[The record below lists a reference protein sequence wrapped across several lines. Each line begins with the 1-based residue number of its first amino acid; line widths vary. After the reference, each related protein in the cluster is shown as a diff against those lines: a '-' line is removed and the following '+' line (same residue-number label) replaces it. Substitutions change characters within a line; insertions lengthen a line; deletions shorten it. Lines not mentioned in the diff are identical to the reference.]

1 MSLVTILI
9 FLNTLQLLCGIYQFY
24 WVHITK
30 KGYILFSEPKESLY
44 SFCIRYYAGIWEKL
58 KTNQIFRKFVNT
70 GRLFK
75 FRTIIGVFMTFT
87 SVLIY
92 LGTYLLA
99 VDETYG
105 VFVNLK
111 L

>member
-1 MSLVTILI
+1 MSLIAILI
-9 FLNTLQLLCGIYQFY
+9 FLNTLHLLCGIYQFY
-24 WVHITK
+24 WIHITK

-44 SFCIRYYAGIWEKL
+44 SFCIRNYAGVWENL
-58 KTNQIFRKFVNT
+58 KNSQSFRKFVNT

-75 FRTIIGVFMTFT
+75 LRTIIGVIMTIT
-87 SVLIY
+87 SVLMY
-92 LGTYLLA
+92 LFTYLLA
-99 VDETYG
+99 VDENYG